1 MLDFLH
7 DLDLGVISQI
17 ALIEYTTV
25 GNIAAFSQLALI
37 ECTTDGDLEYFL
49 GYGIE
54 IFFFNQG
61 HHPAW
66 IEKKKKLN
74 FFFFFFL

>member
-7 DLDLGVISQI
+7 NLDLGVFSQI
-17 ALIEYTTV
+17 
-25 GNIAAFSQLALI
+25 ALI
-37 ECTTDGDLEYFL
+37 ECTTDGDLEYYV

-61 HHPAW
+61 PIIRHGV
-66 IEKKKKLN
+66 N
-74 FFFFFFL
+74 FFFY